1 MKETKIK
8 TKEHNN
14 KQNVNICIRNLDT
27 NKEIYKAIEHFC
39 KESVQKDFRPS
50 ISQ

>member
-1 MKETKIK
+1 MIQKFFKNKKNIKETNIR

-27 NKEIYKAIEHFC
+27 NKE
-39 KESVQKDFRPS
+39 R
-50 ISQ
+50 